1 MSYRITII
9 LPFLLLTLGCSENKP
24 DNRLTRIAETISES
38 PQKALSSLDSINYE
52 SLTDADKQYFDF
64 LTIKSKDKAF
74 IHHTS
79 DSLIL
84 RVIERE
90 DKNSNIE
97 RYAETLYYGGRVYH
111 DLGDLPTALN
121 YYQNALDLLSK
132 EGDNSSLRGSI
143 LSQISGLLNSL
154 RLYEQAIPYAEE
166 VLSLD
171 SIRKDSM
178 NLMYDT
184 ELLGSIY
191 LHAKNYESAEKY
203 FNKSKEIAK
212 ESASIDTTRHNL
224 YLAAIKYNK
233 GQINSALELIR
244 PTMLNIDSIS
254 RNIALAYACDIY
266 RKASIPDTAL
276 MYAYELIHSK
286 NSHNRKTGYQIL
298 LSDDLKNYIPTDSI
312 IRYACDY
319 RDIVESY
326 LNQNGNQ
333 AALIQNSFYNYQL
346 HQREKLKAEAANKRL
361 FNWLGGFLLAILILS
376 IYVLYLKN
384 KNKSQLIQLHEAIN
398 LVNTLQ
404 RELHIT
410 KDNCDD
416 TSGSVQISNPE
427 SNISKDD
434 HSPNIQDL
442 RVRLREELLSIRYMG
457 NQSYSVSP
465 IILESE
471 AYEKIL
477 EYIKK
482 DRIIPDKNPIW
493 VELEEAVLK
502 SSPQFKHRL
511 HLLTGGKLKPSDF
524 HLALLIKC
532 GISSTNISTL
542 VGRAKST
549 VAYRKDAL
557 GFKVFDQKLGTGV
570 IDDIIRLL

>member
-1 MSYRITII
+1 MSCRIII
-9 LPFLLLTLGCSENKP
+9 TLILFLLLPGCSEHKP
-24 DNRLTRIAETISES
+24 DNRLMRIAETISES
-38 PQKALSSLDSINYE
+38 PQKALSGLDSIDYE
-52 SLTDADKQYFDF
+52 GLTDADKQYFDF

-74 IHHTS
+74 MQHTS

-84 RVIERE
+84 KVIERE
-90 DKNSNIE
+90 DKHSDKE

-121 YYQNALDLLSK
+121 YYQNALDLLPK
-132 EGDNSSLRGSI
+132 EGGNSSLRAPV
-143 LSQISGLLNSL
+143 LSQISGLLNTL
-154 RLYEQAIPYAEE
+154 RLYEQAIPYVEE
-166 VLSLD
+166 VIALD
-171 SIRKDSM
+171 SIGKDTI

-184 ELLGSIY
+184 ELLGSIH
-191 LHAKNYESAEKY
+191 LHAKNYDLAELLFY
-203 FNKSKEIAK
+203 RSKGLAK
-212 ESASIDTTRHNL
+212 ESAPADTTRHNL
-224 YLAAIKYNK
+224 YLAAIKYYK
-233 GQINSALELIR
+233 GEINSALNLIR

-254 RNIALAYACDIY
+254 RNTALAYASYIY
-266 RKASIPDTAL
+266 RQASIPDTAIL
-276 MYAYELIHSK
+276 YAHELIHSK
-286 NSHNRKTGYQIL
+286 NSHDRGTGYQIL
-298 LSDDLKNYIPTDSI
+298 LSDDLKDYIPSDSI

-333 AALIQNSFYNYQL
+333 AALIQNSFYNYQI
-346 HQREKLKAEAANKRL
+346 HQREKLKAETANKRL
-361 FNWLGGFLLAILILS
+361 FNWLGGFLLVILILS
-376 IYVLYLKN
+376 IYLLYLKN

-398 LVNTLQ
+398 NVNALRRSLNT
-404 RELHIT
+404 T
-410 KDNCDD
+410 KDDCNDS
-416 TSGSVQISNPE
+416 SGNGQTANPE
-427 SNISKDD
+427 SAIPQDNL
-434 HSPNIQDL
+434 SPDIQDL
-442 RVRLREELLSIRYMG
+442 RVRLREELLDILNMG

-477 EYIKK
+477 EYIRK
-482 DRIIPDKNPIW
+482 DRIIPDKDPVW
-493 VELEEAVLK
+493 VELEEVVLK

-532 GISSTNISTL
+532 GVSSTNISTL

-570 IDDIIRLL
+570 IDDIIHLL